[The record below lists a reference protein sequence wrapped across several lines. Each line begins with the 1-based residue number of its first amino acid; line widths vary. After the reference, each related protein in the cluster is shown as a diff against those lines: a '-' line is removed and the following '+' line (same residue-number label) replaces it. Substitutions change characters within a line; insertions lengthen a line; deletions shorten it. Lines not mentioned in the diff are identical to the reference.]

1 MDKFLYGVIVL
12 AILMYLGISI
22 VLNKLNKVIY
32 KKSTVMAFLPIFN
45 FYLLG
50 KLTVNKIVGWLL
62 VIATLITSSFIVSI
76 NGSESTYTIL
86 PNSTSAFISA
96 ITSVMIIFLF
106 IFAIIKYN
114 KIKDRKFKEKVLEE
128 TDDDIK
134 DDKSDLLDN
143 LNEVKEIKKTFIQFL
158 EEETNVIHPLLQDK
172 NNDEFIIP
180 DANEIN
186 KKENIKENNI
196 HELAN
201 NCNNMI
207 NSLTNDI
214 TCNNDV
220 VENNNFDDFFEE
232 KTEKDINVEEH
243 IIPCEEVKIIPQEDD
258 IGIFNNNE
266 KIDNMES
273 ISINNDS
280 FEDNNDDFIPDMI
293 N

>member
-76 NGSESTYTIL
+76 NSNEGSYTIL

-143 LNEVKEIKKTFIQFL
+143 LNEVKEIKKTFIPFF

-180 DANEIN
+180 DAIEIN
-186 KKENIKENNI
+186 KKENNI

-243 IIPCEEVKIIPQEDD
+243 IIPYEEIKIIPQEDD

-273 ISINNDS
+273 ISINNNL